1 MNQRQKTLSAF
12 FAGLVVAGLAFIIM
26 PSSGLQGTVKAP
38 NLDPIDFGT
47 SECTITNCEIMKNLL
62 EALGK
67 TNSGVNTMTAFT
79 HSFTSFT
86 QDFHTFTE
94 IILDEMGLV
103 EKYEEAQRQKQEE
116 RKEEPKRR

>member
-12 FAGLVVAGLAFIIM
+12 LAGLVVAGLAFVIM

-38 NLDPIDFGT
+38 NLDPVNFSKSG
-47 SECTITNCEIMKNLL
+47 CTTTNCEIMKNILD
-62 EALGK
+62 ALGK
-67 TNSGVNTMTAFT
+67 TNSGVDTMTGFT

-103 EKYEEAQRQKQEE
+103 EKYEEAQRQKKEKQ
-116 RKEEPKRR
+116 KEEPKRR